1 MRFRPCR
8 ASLLVPFAATAIAA
22 ALPPRLA
29 AQELT
34 LRLSREI
41 ESPYRRGIAP
51 GVPSTDSAPR
61 MIDSIG
67 AQAPSLAPPAG
78 TLRAPQPEE
87 RGALFLRADRLEGNA
102 DKLIDASG
110 KVELRTRR

>member
-22 ALPPRLA
+22 ALPVRVV
-29 AQELT
+29 AQEMT
-34 LRLSREI
+34 LKLSREI
-41 ESPYRRGIAP
+41 ESPYRRGVTPPP

-67 AQAPSLAPPAG
+67 AQLPTIPPPSP
-78 TLRAPQPEE
+78 RAPQAPEE
-87 RGALFLRADRLEGNA
+87 RGAVFLRADRL
-102 DKLIDASG
+102 
-110 KVELRTRR
+110 